1 MLVKDAI
8 HFVTSDRD
16 ANFTDSLI
24 TSASEYEDLQIVPGT
39 TTTQSQTHGR
49 CWIKSV
55 RLHAATNH
63 AFTVVF
69 LSRAGGINRIAATPY
84 NNAIV
89 DFFKWAATD
98 AIATAS
104 EWVYGKTG
112 LNIPYQDE
120 ELRGQIHIGIIND
133 SAATKGALGA
143 TLSAGVGAQYMTLK
157 IGVIQAT

>member
-8 HFVTSDRD
+8 HFVSSDRD
-16 ANFTDSLI
+16 ANFTDALI

-55 RLHAATNH
+55 RLQAATNH

-69 LSRAGGINRIAATPY
+69 LSRAGGVNRLSATPY
-84 NNAIV
+84 NNAVI
-89 DFFKWAATD
+89 DFFKWVTTD
-98 AIATAS
+98 AMATAT
-104 EWVYGKTG
+104 EFIYGKTG
-112 LNIPYQDE
+112 LNIPDQDDDN
-120 ELRGQIHIGIIND
+120 RGQLHVGIIND
-133 SAATKGALGA
+133 TVATKAAVGA
-143 TLSAGVGAQYMTLK
+143 TLPAGVFTQFMTLK